1 MNRTQ
6 TIRHAIQ
13 AHSYN
18 SYLELGCWH
27 NSNFNAIDCLYKV
40 GVDSVEGGTLRM
52 TTDEFFAQ
60 NKETFDIVFIDA
72 YHHHTQ
78 VMSDVRNSLKILN
91 EGGLIV
97 MHDCNP
103 HNERYEL
110 QDACG
115 TAWRAMAHL
124 RADQGL
130 NCIVGNYDYGVGIVK
145 VVPNMDPII
154 VEKSMDDLTYKDLE
168 ENRQAW
174 MRLRS
179 WEEVK
184 DWLVV

>member
-6 TIRHAIQ
+6 TINFAIKQ
-13 AHSYN
+13 FSYT
-18 SYLELGCWH
+18 SYLELGCWK
-27 NSNFNAIDCLYKV
+27 NSNFNAIDCPHKV

-60 NKETFDIVFIDA
+60 NKETFDIIFIDA

-91 EGGLIV
+91 KDGLIM

-124 RADQGL
+124 RTDPGL
-130 NCIVGNYDYGVGIVK
+130 NCIVGNYDYGVGIVR
-145 VVPNMDPII
+145 VAYNMNPAI

-168 ENRQAW
+168 ANREEW
-174 MRLRS
+174 LRLRT

-184 DWLVV
+184 AWL